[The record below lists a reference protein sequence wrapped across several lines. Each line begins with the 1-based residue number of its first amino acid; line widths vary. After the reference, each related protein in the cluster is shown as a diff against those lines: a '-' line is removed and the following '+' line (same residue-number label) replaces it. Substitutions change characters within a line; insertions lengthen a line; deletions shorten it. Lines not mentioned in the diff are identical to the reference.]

1 MTEPA
6 VLPFELRSY
15 LFDSSHLRDRW
26 PRLRSAD
33 TGSKATVTIVGT
45 LSRVSDH
52 EHLYRVVLMVQV
64 AGAILKPKSTAKRAK
79 DVNYANR
86 SCRNGRSCLSDR
98 TFHQRGDDTWRGAI
112 VSSGKS
118 LIARRLPTSFLS
130 TRSTQDVVDRV

>member
-45 LSRVSDH
+45 LSRVSDD

-64 AGAILKPKSTAKRAK
+64 AGAISKPKSTAKGAK

-86 SCRNGRSCLSDR
+86 SCRNGRACLSNR
-98 TFHQRGDDTWRGAI
+98 TLHQRGDDTWRGPI

-118 LIARRLPTSFLS
+118 LNSPCLPTSSLS
-130 TRSTQDVVDRV
+130 RSTQDVVDHI

>member
-6 VLPFELRSY
+6 ILPFELRSY

-52 EHLYRVVLMVQV
+52 EHLSCVVLMVQV
-64 AGAILKPKSTAKRAK
+64 ASAILKPKSTAKGAK

-98 TFHQRGDDTWRGAI
+98 TLHQRGDDAWRSAVI
-112 VSSGKS
+112 SSGKS
-118 LIARRLPTSFLS
+118 LNGRWLPTSSLS
-130 TRSTQDVVDRV
+130 RSTQDVVDRV